1 MVKLGPPHQANTQ
14 KVIGED
20 DPDPNPAA
28 TLYYAGRAI
37 PISAD
42 DGVRVRGALTKA
54 AKEGVTSVVQ
64 LNGGLQV
71 VQIGPGIAASLEW
84 TASRR

>member
-1 MVKLGPPHQANTQ
+1 MVKFGPPHQANTE

-20 DPDPNPAA
+20 EPDANPAA
-28 TLYYAGRAI
+28 TLFYGGRSI

-42 DGVRVRGALTKA
+42 DGVRVRGALTRA
-54 AKEGVTSVVQ
+54 AQEGVTSTVS

-84 TASRR
+84 AASRR